1 MASGN
6 SSAHS
11 KLRRIGKSNSVTAA
25 ADTVPMVI
33 TPTLTNTHKSNEV
46 PT

>member
-1 MASGN
+1 MASGK

-11 KLRRIGKSNSVTAA
+11 KVRRMGKSKSVTAA
-25 ADTVPMVI
+25 ADTVPMLI
-33 TPTLTNTHKSNEV
+33 TPMLTKAHSSNEV

>member
-1 MASGN
+1 MARGKSR
-6 SSAHS
+6 AHS

-25 ADTVPMVI
+25 ADTVPRLT
-33 TPTLTNTHKSNEV
+33 TPMLTKTHTSKEV

>member
-1 MASGN
+1 MASG
-6 SSAHS
+6 SSKAHS

-25 ADTVPMVI
+25 ADTVPMLI
-33 TPTLTNTHKSNEV
+33 TPALTNKHSKSEV